1 MKLYRSLNC
10 TMTSTFLEIEDNY
23 KRLIKE
29 VHPQRNP
36 KETQRYY
43 EINSA
48 YDILKDSYKREF
60 YDLYGEQAI
69 TILQNREVGFAIS
82 RVFFKNN
89 LIAFILLSI
98 ICISNLM
105 FLPMYIYLY
114 KDSPSVSYSL
124 YIVPLFISTSL
135 FIFPIRKS
143 LKLIGKL
150 IVQLF
155 KMIIVLTNLIIIATE
170 ILLICLYA
178 DRLIS
183 GLTGAIAVLI
193 LELVSI
199 AFSFYSQR
207 KLLKLQGMD
216 VRYKIN
222 ISTILKEPREILK
235 FLIRQLAWSLSLLSV
250 LIDSN
255 QIFIKG
261 PLSFCG
267 IYFFLLLLDVPFL
280 IRIIISLPL
289 ILYSTTFCLAV
300 AGFKSYFIFF
310 PLILLSIAII
320 SGAYVA
326 YSYLPKT
333 KMRYRELPF
342 EELV

>member
-1 MKLYRSLNC
+1 MKLYRTLNC
-10 TMTSTFLEIEDNY
+10 TMTSTFLEIEDSY
-23 KRLIKE
+23 KRLVKE

-48 YDILKDSYKREF
+48 YDILRDNYKREF

-82 RVFFKNN
+82 RVFFRNN
-89 LIAFILLSI
+89 LIAFILFSI
-98 ICISNLM
+98 ICIFNLM

-114 KDSPSVSYSL
+114 QNSPSVSYSI
-124 YIVPLFISTSL
+124 YIIPFFISTCL
-135 FIFPIRKS
+135 FVFPIRKS
-143 LKLIGKL
+143 LKLIGKM
-150 IVQLF
+150 IEQLF

-170 ILLICLYA
+170 ILLVCLYA

-199 AFSFYSQR
+199 AFSFYSQK

-216 VRYKIN
+216 VNHKI
-222 ISTILKEPREILK
+222 SLSKILKEPRETLI
-235 FLIRQLAWSLSLLSV
+235 FIIRQLTWSLSILS
-250 LIDSN
+250 IFIAAN
-255 QIFIKG
+255 QILIKG

-267 IYFFLLLLDVPFL
+267 IYFYLLLLDVPLL

-310 PLILLSIAII
+310 SLILLGIAII

-326 YSYLPKT
+326 FNYLPKT
-333 KMRYRELPF
+333 RMRYKEL
-342 EELV
+342 

>member
-1 MKLYRSLNC
+1 
-10 TMTSTFLEIEDNY
+10 MTSTFLEIEDSY
-23 KRLIKE
+23 RRLVKE
-29 VHPQRNP
+29 VHPQKNP

-48 YDILKDSYKREF
+48 YDILRDSYKREF

-69 TILQNREVGFAIS
+69 PILQNREVGFAIS

-89 LIAFILLSI
+89 FIAFILLSI
-98 ICISNLM
+98 VCISNLM

-114 KDSPSVSYSL
+114 KDTPSVSYSL

-135 FIFPIRKS
+135 FVFPIRKS

-155 KMIIVLTNLIIIATE
+155 KMIIALTNLIIIAIE
-170 ILLICLYA
+170 ILLVCLYA
-178 DRLIS
+178 DRIIS
-183 GLTGAIAVLI
+183 GLAGASAVLL
-193 LELVSI
+193 LEIVSI
-199 AFSFYSQR
+199 IYSFYSTK
-207 KLLKLQGMD
+207 KLEELQGMN
-216 VRYKIN
+216 VNFKIS
-222 ISTILKEPREILK
+222 ISTILKEPREILM
-235 FLIRQLAWSLSLLSV
+235 FLIRQLTWSLSLLSV
-250 LIDSN
+250 FIDSN
-255 QIFIKG
+255 QISIKG
-261 PLSFCG
+261 PLSFGC
-267 IYFFLLLLDVPFL
+267 IYFYLLLLDVPFL

-289 ILYSTTFCLAV
+289 ILYSTTFCLVV

-310 PLILLSIAII
+310 PLILLGIAII
-320 SGAYVA
+320 STAYVA
-326 YSYLPKT
+326 YSYLPKI

>member
-1 MKLYRSLNC
+1 
-10 TMTSTFLEIEDNY
+10 MTSTFLEIEDSY
-23 KRLIKE
+23 KRLVKE

-48 YDILKDSYKREF
+48 YDILRDSYKREF

-69 TILQNREVGFAIS
+69 PILQNREVGFAIS

-89 LIAFILLSI
+89 LIAFILFSI

-124 YIVPLFISTSL
+124 YIVPLFISTCL
-135 FIFPIRKS
+135 FVLPIRKS
-143 LKLIGKL
+143 LKLIGKM
-150 IVQLF
+150 IEQLF

-170 ILLICLYA
+170 ILLVCLYA

-216 VRYKIN
+216 VNHKI
-222 ISTILKEPREILK
+222 SLSKILKEPRETLI
-235 FLIRQLAWSLSLLSV
+235 FIIRQLTWSLSMLLIF
-250 LIDSN
+250 IDSN
-255 QIFIKG
+255 QISFKG
-261 PLSFCG
+261 PLSFGC
-267 IYFFLLLLDVPFL
+267 IYFYLLLLDVPFI
-280 IRIIISLPL
+280 IRIIICLPL

-300 AGFKSYFIFF
+300 AGSKSYFIFF
-310 PLILLSIAII
+310 PLILLGIAII
-320 SGAYVA
+320 SGANVA

-333 KMRYRELPF
+333 RMRYKELPF

>member
-1 MKLYRSLNC
+1 MS
-10 TMTSTFLEIEDNY
+10 STFSEIEDSY

-43 EINSA
+43 EINGA
-48 YDILKDSYKREF
+48 YDILTDNYKREF

-69 TILQNREVGFAIS
+69 PILQNREVGFAIS
-82 RVFFKNN
+82 RVFFKSN
-89 LIAFILLSI
+89 LFAFVLLSI

-114 KDSPSVSYSL
+114 KDSLSVSYSL
-124 YIVPLFISTSL
+124 YIVPLFISTCL
-135 FIFPIRKS
+135 FVLPIRKS
-143 LKLIGKL
+143 LNLIGKM

-155 KMIIVLTNLIIIATE
+155 KILIVSTNLIIIATE
-170 ILLICLYA
+170 ILLVCLYA

-183 GLTGAIAVLI
+183 GLTGAIAVLL
-193 LELVSI
+193 LEIISI
-199 AFSFYSQR
+199 TYSFYSAK
-207 KLLKLQGMD
+207 KLAELQGMD
-216 VRYKIN
+216 VDDKISL
-222 ISTILKEPREILK
+222 STIFKEPFKTLK
-235 FLIRQLAWSLSLLSV
+235 FLIRQLSWSLSLLSIF
-250 LIDSN
+250 IDSY
-255 QIFIKG
+255 QISTKG
-261 PLSFCG
+261 PLSFSF
-267 IYFFLLLLDVPFL
+267 IYFYLLLLDVPFL
-280 IRIIISLPL
+280 IRVIISLPL
-289 ILYSTTFCLAV
+289 ILYSTTFCLAI

-310 PLILLSIAII
+310 PLILLGIAII

-333 KMRYRELPF
+333 RMRYKELPF